1 VGSLPVLEQG
11 RLVGMLTEQDVLK
24 ALLLEGKIAEF
35 SGGYM
40 W

>member
-1 VGSLPVLEQG
+1 VLEQG

-24 ALLLEGKIAEF
+24 ALLLGGKIAEF
-35 SGGYM
+35 SEGSM